1 MIRVMAKQKLYKINE
16 TIKLLPLVYVS
27 NKNLHDYVN
36 NMSKVIVKK
45 DRSYNVVAI
54 YNRKM
59 FNISYS
65 QYHFVYN
72 PRVYQSLTDNYNM
85 IKNHNVLDN
94 KNDMKLLTMSHRIVD
109 YLMTMEMVDNDV
121 YKDY

>member
-1 MIRVMAKQKLYKINE
+1 MIRVMATRKLYNISE
-16 TIKLLPLVYVS
+16 TIKLLPAVYVS
-27 NKNLHDYVN
+27 NRNLDDYVK
-36 NMSKVIVKK
+36 NMSQIIVKK
-45 DRSYNVVAI
+45 DRCYNVIAI

-59 FNISYS
+59 YDISYS
-65 QYHFVYN
+65 HYHFVYN
-72 PRVYQSLTDNYNM
+72 PRVYQNLTDNYNM